1 MSKKMIPSP
10 LLEKT
15 NINGKR
21 SGDEDASGRKKRRTV
36 RLNLTLSLGNNKH
49 YSEFSFPALLD
60 YVKVSFNVS

>member
-1 MSKKMIPSP
+1 MPSP

-21 SGDEDASGRKKRRTV
+21 NGDDDVNSRKKRRTI

-49 YSEFSFPALLD
+49 YSEFSFPALMD
-60 YVKVSFNVS
+60 DVKVLLNVSLWRR